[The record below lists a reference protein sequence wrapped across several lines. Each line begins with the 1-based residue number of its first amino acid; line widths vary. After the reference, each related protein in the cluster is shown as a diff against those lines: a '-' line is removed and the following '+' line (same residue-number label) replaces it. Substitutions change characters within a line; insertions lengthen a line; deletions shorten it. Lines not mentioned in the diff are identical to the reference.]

1 MKDIYV
7 NLYSAGGAED
17 YYIPVP
23 CRGVV
28 KDFEVM
34 ANATMVATGTIIL
47 SRSTTAV
54 NTATAP
60 VGNTAAGT
68 VLKGVP
74 DTTNKGL
81 VFDPAS
87 STAANTKI
95 KVALDT
101 TILGGVANVLLH
113 IVFDD
118 SAYVEQAASE
128 AQSLTLTRNPLSF
141 GGGDFNGEVNLSG
154 TGDVMWDVRITI
166 DNKNPEMITV
176 TA

>member
-7 NLYSAGGAED
+7 NLYSAGGVED

-28 KDFEVM
+28 KAFSVM

-60 VGNTAAGT
+60 TGDTAAGT
-68 VLKGVP
+68 VLEGVP
-74 DTTNKGL
+74 DTTNKDL
-81 VFDPAS
+81 VFDPDS

-95 KVALDT
+95 KVAFDT
-101 TILGGVANVLLH
+101 TILGGAANVLLY
-113 IVFDD
+113 IQYDD
-118 SAYVEQAASE
+118 SAAVAQAAKE
-128 AQSLTLTRNPLSF
+128 A
-141 GGGDFNGEVNLSG
+141 
-154 TGDVMWDVRITI
+154 
-166 DNKNPEMITV
+166 
-176 TA
+176 

>member
-7 NLYSAGGAED
+7 NFYSAGGVED

-23 CRGVV
+23 CRGTV
-28 KDFEVM
+28 KSFEVM
-34 ANATMVATGTIIL
+34 ANAKMVATGTIVL
-47 SRSTTAV
+47 ARSTTAV

-60 VGNTAAGT
+60 TGDTAAGT

-81 VFDPAS
+81 VFDPDS

-95 KVALDT
+95 KVSFDT

-113 IVFDD
+113 IVYDD
-118 SAYVEQAASE
+118 SAYVAEASIE
-128 AQSLTLTRNPLSF
+128 A
-141 GGGDFNGEVNLSG
+141 
-154 TGDVMWDVRITI
+154 
-166 DNKNPEMITV
+166 
-176 TA
+176 